1 MLKIFGEHYYVDF
14 DEIEKFI
21 SLPPSPSEMISGIT
35 ENQISITRYE
45 MIKIFLETVLTGNE
59 PIDETLGS
67 KSSGMS
73 LSFKFAFNTLI
84 NKNIITKY

>member
-1 MLKIFGEHYYVDF
+1 MLKILGEQYFLDLDKVESY
-14 DEIEKFI
+14 IT
-21 SLPPSPSEMISGIT
+21 LPPTIDQTGIT

-45 MIKIFLETVLTGNE
+45 MVKVLFETILTENE
-59 PIDETLGS
+59 PIDETLGT

-73 LSFKFAFNTLI
+73 ISFKFAFNTLL